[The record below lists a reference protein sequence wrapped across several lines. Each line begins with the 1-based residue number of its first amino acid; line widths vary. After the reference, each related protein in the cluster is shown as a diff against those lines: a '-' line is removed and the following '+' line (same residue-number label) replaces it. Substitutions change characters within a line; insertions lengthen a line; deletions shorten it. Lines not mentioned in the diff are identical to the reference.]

1 MLFFGTHL
9 RENGSI
15 QQHHH
20 NFFVPSGPNET
31 EAYQTGRALKKL
43 KLKSHF
49 LRKHVACTI
58 YYVKW
63 RAETNVGELLCTHK
77 DVPPFLPPCRRV
89 SVHIVVYG
97 ERALILRCARGLV
110 I

>member
-1 MLFFGTHL
+1 MLFFVTHV

-15 QQHHH
+15 QQHHQ

-31 EAYQTGRALKKL
+31 EAYQTGRALKNL

-58 YYVKW
+58 H
-63 RAETNVGELLCTHK
+63 NV
-77 DVPPFLPPCRRV
+77 
-89 SVHIVVYG
+89 
-97 ERALILRCARGLV
+97 
-110 I
+110 